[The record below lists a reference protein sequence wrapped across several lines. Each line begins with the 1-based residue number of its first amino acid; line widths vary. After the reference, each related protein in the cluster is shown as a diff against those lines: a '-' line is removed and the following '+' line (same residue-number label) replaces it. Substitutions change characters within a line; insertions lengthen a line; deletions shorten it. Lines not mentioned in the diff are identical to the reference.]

1 MKPLVGQKFI
11 IKNTIIQ
18 LVFHNSNELEY
29 KHMGNRFPHFL
40 RQIASICVLLGKID
54 GSLEMIQFIK
64 NLSDRSGALQ
74 MDEEIELEQ

>member
-29 KHMGNRFPHFL
+29 THIGNRFPHFFETNSFSHL
-40 RQIASICVLLGKID
+40 CTTWLDTWKPRNDTIYKKIYP
-54 GSLEMIQFIK
+54 
-64 NLSDRSGALQ
+64 GALQ